1 MCNAQYP
8 HRSVE
13 DKYAITVVYQNII
26 DFITHIFFPSF
37 DFSPTSLILASIAF
51 FFILYE
57 RKSWYIL
64 STRNVM
70 LPVSSEV
77 IFATRVG
84 RCSSGNAVLGAG
96 VTLTRFADG
105 VAAVAMLED
114 AIGIESPT
122 DASKRPGTGGT
133 AKVENVSFI
142 VFCTL
147 SAGVEMNV
155 KGSIGYGVSK
165 RELFSYST
173 TTRQHRHK
181 PLKSWMRY

>member
-1 MCNAQYP
+1 
-8 HRSVE
+8 
-13 DKYAITVVYQNII
+13 
-26 DFITHIFFPSF
+26 
-37 DFSPTSLILASIAF
+37 
-51 FFILYE
+51 
-57 RKSWYIL
+57 
-64 STRNVM
+64 M

-96 VTLTRFADG
+96 VTLTRFAG
-105 VAAVAMLED
+105 GAAVAMLED
-114 AIGIESPT
+114 AVDVESPT

-133 AKVENVSFI
+133 AKVENVSFT

-155 KGSIGYGVSK
+155 RGSIGYGVSK

-173 TTRQHRHK
+173 TARQHRHK